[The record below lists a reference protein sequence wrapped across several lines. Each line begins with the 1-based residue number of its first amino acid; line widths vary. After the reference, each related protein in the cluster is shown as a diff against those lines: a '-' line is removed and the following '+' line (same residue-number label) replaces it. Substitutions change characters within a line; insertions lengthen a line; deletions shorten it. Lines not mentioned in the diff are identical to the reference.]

1 MEFKVA
7 LTEETGECK
16 YCDADDQKAYKDR
29 ACTAPV
35 SEPDVESDPEYE
47 EEYPYDDE
55 SGFLANFLS
64 VSLVTFCT
72 LLKL

>member
-16 YCDADDQKAYKDR
+16 YCDADDQKDYKDR
-29 ACTAPV
+29 ACTATV
-35 SEPDVESDPEYE
+35 SESATEHE
-47 EEYPYDDE
+47 EEYPYEEE

-64 VSLVTFCT
+64 FGLITFCT